1 MEEKSPTSNK
11 IYFEDIITPKLAPES
26 VKEVVQPS
34 AKGKMSTDGEY
45 VHSSILASVEQH
57 SSEKTQIF
65 QDIRLSARKK
75 KKKNATKT
83 SVTDRFTQKKYE
95 RKIRSIFLLFIGY
108 K

>member
-1 MEEKSPTSNK
+1 LEEKSPTSNK

-75 KKKNATKT
+75 KKK
-83 SVTDRFTQKKYE
+83 KK
-95 RKIRSIFLLFIGY
+95 K
-108 K
+108 KKV